1 MHLELKPNGQAVRLF
16 VREQLR
22 SPMTLVLLLV
32 LPVVFV
38 TAAAAVLGPFAKAL
52 GGSAS
57 GHAATALG
65 AGWAAAFLAGA
76 LGFFQTVS
84 AREADRRLALA
95 GLGAAHTAVARLV
108 SAFSLVLAVSTT
120 ALLALW
126 ARQGTNHPAHT
137 ALAILTFASIY
148 LAIGIAVG
156 AVVRDPLAGS
166 LAVVFIFILDVFSG
180 PGMTSGAQGLSQLL
194 SPSRKAAEL
203 LLSAG
208 AGQSSSTS
216 DWIAAAISTA
226 VAITVALSV
235 FWLAARRKG

>member
-1 MHLELKPNGQAVRLF
+1 MHLELKPTGQAARLF

-22 SPMTLVLLLV
+22 SPTTLVLLLV

-38 TAAAAVLGPFAKAL
+38 TAAAAVLGPFATAL

-84 AREADRRLALA
+84 SREADQRLALA
-95 GLGAAHTAVARLV
+95 GLGAGHTAVARLA
-108 SAFSLVLAVSTT
+108 SAFTLALAVSAT
-120 ALLALW
+120 AFLALW
-126 ARQGTNHPAHT
+126 AHQGMIHPAHI
-137 ALAILTFASIY
+137 ALAILAFASIY

-180 PGMTSGAQGLSQLL
+180 PGMTKSAHGLSMLL

-208 AGQSSSTS
+208 AGQHSSTNN
-216 DWIAAAISTA
+216 WIAAAISTT

-235 FWLAARRKG
+235 FWLAARRRG

>member
-1 MHLELKPNGQAVRLF
+1 MHLDLKPTGYAARLF

-22 SPMTLVLLLV
+22 SPMTLVLFLA

-84 AREADRRLALA
+84 SREADQRLALA
-95 GLGAAHTAVARLV
+95 GLGAAHTAVARLA
-108 SAFSLVLAVSTT
+108 SAFSLALTVSATS
-120 ALLALW
+120 LLALW
-126 ARQGTNHPAHT
+126 ADQGTTHPAHT
-137 ALAILTFASIY
+137 ALAILAFASIY

-156 AVVRDPLAGS
+156 TVVHDALAGS

-180 PGMTSGAQGLSQLL
+180 PGMAKSAHGLSAVL

-208 AGQSSSTS
+208 AGQNSSTG
-216 DWIAAAISTA
+216 DWIAVAISTA
-226 VAITVALSV
+226 VASSVALGV
-235 FWLAARRKG
+235 FWLAARRRG

>member
-1 MHLELKPNGQAVRLF
+1 MRPELKPTGLAAGLF

-22 SPMTLVLLLV
+22 SPSTLVLLLV

-38 TAAAAVLGPFAKAL
+38 TASAAVLGPFAKAL

-84 AREADRRLALA
+84 SRQADQRLALA

-108 SAFSLVLAVSTT
+108 SAFALALAVSATS
-120 ALLALW
+120 LLALW
-126 ARQGTNHPAHT
+126 AHQGMIHPAHT
-137 ALAILTFASIY
+137 ALAILAFASIY

-156 AVVRDPLAGS
+156 AIVRDALAGS

-180 PGMTSGAQGLSQLL
+180 PGMTPPAHGLSAVL

-203 LLSAG
+203 LLTAG
-208 AGQSSSTS
+208 AGRSSTTG
-216 DWIAAAISTA
+216 DWIATAIATS
-226 VAITVALSV
+226 VAIAVALSV

>member
-1 MHLELKPNGQAVRLF
+1 MRLELRATVRTAGVF
-16 VREQLR
+16 VREPLR
-22 SPMTLVLLLV
+22 SPLNLVLLLV
-32 LPVVFV
+32 LPALFV

-84 AREADRRLALA
+84 SRQADRRLALA
-95 GLGAAHTAVARLV
+95 GLGAARTAVARLV
-108 SAFSLVLAVSTT
+108 SAFALVLAVTVTS
-120 ALLALW
+120 LLALW
-126 ARQGTNHPAHT
+126 VHQGLVHPAHT
-137 ALAILTFASIY
+137 ALAILAFASIY

-156 AVVRDPLAGS
+156 ALVRDALAGS

-180 PGMTSGAQGLSQLL
+180 PGMTKPAHGLTAVL

-203 LLSAG
+203 LLAAG
-208 AGQSSSTS
+208 AGLRSSTS
-216 DWIAAAISTA
+216 DWIATAAA
-226 VAITVALSV
+226 ATVATALGVSV

>member
-1 MHLELKPNGQAVRLF
+1 MHLELKATGQAAGLF
-16 VREQLR
+16 VREQVR
-22 SPMTLVLLLV
+22 SPVTLVLLLV

-38 TAAAAVLGPFAKAL
+38 TAAAAVLGPFATAL

-84 AREADRRLALA
+84 SHQADRRLALA
-95 GLGAAHTAVARLV
+95 GLGAAHTAIARLV
-108 SAFSLVLAVSTT
+108 SAFALALAVT
-120 ALLALW
+120 ATSLLALW
-126 ARQGTNHPAHT
+126 VHQGLTHPAHT
-137 ALAILTFASIY
+137 ALAILAFASIY

-156 AVVRDPLAGS
+156 AVVRDALAGS

-180 PGMTSGAQGLSQLL
+180 PGMTKPVHGLTALL

-203 LLSAG
+203 LLAAG
-208 AGQSSSTS
+208 AGVRSSTS
-216 DWIAAAISTA
+216 DWIATA
-226 VAITVALSV
+226 FATVVATALGLSV
-235 FWLAARRKG
+235 FWLAARRRG